1 VPLYDFR
8 CENCETTFEELA
20 APGAGAGAVC
30 PACGSATTTRL
41 WTPVSPALKLEVR
54 GRAARESN
62 ARRADREA
70 RRQAGE
76 L

>member
-1 VPLYDFR
+1 MPLYDFR
-8 CENCETTFEELA
+8 CTDCELTFEELA
-20 APGAGAGAVC
+20 APGAAASC
-30 PACGSATTTRL
+30 PACGSAKTVRL

-70 RRQAGE
+70 RRKAGD

>member
-1 VPLYDFR
+1 MPLYDYR
-8 CENCETTFEELA
+8 CEECSTPFEELA
-20 APGAGAGAVC
+20 APGAT
-30 PACGSATTTRL
+30 PACPSCGGSKTVRL

-70 RRQAGE
+70 RRKAGE
-76 L
+76 R

>member
-8 CENCETTFEELA
+8 CEDCETTFDELA
-20 APGAGAGAVC
+20 EPGSAPAC
-30 PACGSATTTRL
+30 PACGGSRTRRL
-41 WTPVSPALKLEVR
+41 WTPVSPALKLGLR

-62 ARRADREA
+62 ARRAEREA
-70 RRQAGE
+70 RRKAGE

>member
-1 VPLYDFR
+1 MPLYDFR
-8 CENCETTFEELA
+8 CTDCETTFEELA
-20 APGAGAGAVC
+20 APGAAAAC
-30 PACGSATTTRL
+30 PACGGSDTTRL

-70 RRQAGE
+70 RRKAGD

>member
-1 VPLYDFR
+1 MPLYDFR
-8 CENCETTFEELA
+8 CEDCTTTFDELA
-20 APGAGAGAVC
+20 APGAAPAC
-30 PACGSATTTRL
+30 PACGSARTTRL

-62 ARRADREA
+62 ARRAEREA
-70 RRQAGE
+70 RRKAGE